1 MRFRAPIPLACLLL
15 GLLAFPAHSLGLAA
29 EPGKATSPAS
39 ASHPPTATVG
49 KAKRRCRALRHGH
62 HRLSHRCKKH
72 RRKPPVRSPQPLPTP
87 PPPPPSGSDAPG
99 GGVGGGQGGGS
110 GGGSGGGGEPPSD
123 YETVDLISNNGFE
136 DTEEPTGCFAP
147 FSPSDGQVSS
157 NAASPIA
164 GIYSLAV
171 GVSPYGR
178 VGCVQEYGFE
188 AGPIGK
194 SVRLEGE
201 LRIDAPAGGSAP
213 LHVCAIVY
221 LANDPQPIESC
232 HTYSPADQGVLHVS
246 LTRDTEGKVEAT
258 LDEAHLYVERLR
270 GSEGGQGGGGGGG
283 GGGGSA
289 CQESIEEG
297 KAAVPDGPPDPQ
309 SPCDLNEP
317 PDPHTAYAP
326 QPLTLPAQRP
336 FISLADYLQAP
347 EGSAI
352 WQKFRDWVNQA
363 VFDHNPG
370 YLFSPTDA
378 VIMYARTGNTAYID
392 DAIARVDADVD
403 GAEARIAAGESPGVA
418 SDNYLDVGG
427 EIEELALTYDYGFQ
441 RLSQAQR
448 ERWKAY
454 GDRVIAN
461 LWSPATASW
470 GSEPGADPWSAWS
483 INNPGNNYFF
493 SFTEATQMWGL
504 ATQDQEWLHFLQAY
518 KFPLIVDYYSTLI
531 GGGSREGT
539 GYGGAQR
546 RLWENAR
553 IWRDSTG
560 EDLTAVRTHA
570 RESVEYW
577 VNATVPTLDYFAPI
591 GDLSRVS
598 LPELFDYQEN
608 LVREAVMAAPGTAT
622 AGHGVYEDQGNFTLY
637 RNTWLT
643 VTSNIWS
650 NSGLQ
655 GSGFN
660 NDLATGASN
669 VVRFSRPGAGGNAQ
683 TIKQNF
689 SDSTMGYETLPGD
702 VVKAHADLSD
712 AYSNNSAEVH
722 SWTRDLEFHG
732 NTLHVHDSCQV
743 AADITATFQLNV
755 PVQPVDHGNGSIT
768 AGALEISTDP
778 AAHIELLEMHALDLD
793 FNSGW
798 RIDITKPGS
807 CEFDVDL
814 TASGT

>member
-1 MRFRAPIPLACLLL
+1 
-15 GLLAFPAHSLGLAA
+15 
-29 EPGKATSPAS
+29 
-39 ASHPPTATVG
+39 V
-49 KAKRRCRALRHGH
+49 
-62 HRLSHRCKKH
+62 
-72 RRKPPVRSPQPLPTP
+72 
-87 PPPPPSGSDAPG
+87 PPSSPGSSGPGAPG
-99 GGVGGGQGGGS
+99 GETGGS

-123 YETVDLISNNGFE
+123 YETVDLISDNGFE
-136 DTEEPTGCFAP
+136 RTDRPTGCFAP
-147 FSPSDGQVSS
+147 FSPNDGQVSS
-157 NAASPIA
+157 NAQSPIA
-164 GIYSLAV
+164 GAYSLAV

-178 VGCVQEYGFE
+178 IGCVHEYGFE
-188 AGPIGK
+188 AGPIAK
-194 SVRLEGE
+194 SVHLEGE
-201 LRIDAPAGGSAP
+201 LRIDAPTSGEAP

-232 HTYSPADQGVLHVS
+232 RTYSPADQGVLHVS
-246 LTRDTEGKVEAT
+246 LTRDTEGRRLQRVFFQLQAEGTPVEAT

-283 GGGGSA
+283 GGGGNA

-297 KAAVPDGPPDPQ
+297 KATVPDGPPDPL
-309 SPCDLNEP
+309 SPCDPNQP
-317 PDPHTAYAP
+317 PDPHTAYTP

-336 FISLADYLQAP
+336 YISLADYIQAP

-352 WQKFRDWVNQA
+352 WQKFRTWVDQA

-370 YLFSPTDA
+370 YLYSPTDA
-378 VIMYARTGNTAYID
+378 AIVYARTGNVAYID
-392 DAIARVDADVD
+392 DSIARIDAGVRA
-403 GAEARIAAGESPGVA
+403 AEEAIAAGESPSVA
-418 SDNYLDVGG
+418 SDNYLNVGG

-454 GDRVIAN
+454 GDQVVSN

-470 GSEPGADPWSAWS
+470 SDVAAEDPWSAWS

-493 SFTEATQMWGL
+493 SFVEATQMWGL
-504 ATQDQEWLHFLQAY
+504 ATRDQDWLHFLQAY
-518 KFPLIVDYYSTLI
+518 KFPLVVDYYSKLI

-546 RLWENAR
+546 RLWENTR
-553 IWRDSTG
+553 IWRESTG
-560 EDLTAVRTHA
+560 EDLTAVVTHG

-608 LVREAVMAAPGTAT
+608 LVREAVMAAPGTEAARHGVWWLTHNSVPDTLTQGFTLRGALLQPPDSEQAPTALTYHAPGVGQFFTRSSWSEDATWLQFT
-622 AGHGVYEDQGNFTLY
+622 AGPYDESHAHEDQGNFTLY

-655 GSGFN
+655 GSGYN

-669 VVRFSRPGAGGNAQ
+669 VVRFSRPGEGGKAQ

-689 SDSTMGYETLPGD
+689 SDSTMSYETLPGD
-702 VVKAHADLSD
+702 VVEVHADLSD

-732 NTLHVHDSCQV
+732 NTLHVHDSCDV
-743 AADITATFQLNV
+743 APDVTATFQLHV
-755 PVQPVDHGNGSIT
+755 PVQPVDHGNGSIS
-768 AGALEISTDP
+768 AGGLQISTDP
-778 AAHIELLEMHALDLD
+778 SAHIELLEMHALDPD

-798 RIDITKPGS
+798 RIDISGPDS

-814 TASGT
+814 TALAS